1 MIQKVHWYECRVA
14 NKKKKVRKEA
24 AGKKKKE
31 SRGLDSW
38 QFYSVGS
45 LC

>member
-14 NKKKKVRKEA
+14 NKKKSEKGSSRQ
-24 AGKKKKE
+24 KKKE